1 MIDLVCGVFACA
13 HTNAYVSFVHVC
25 MFVCLLRLYL
35 YMRVCMREPVHVCV
49 YVYMYVHVCICVH
62 CVFAIRNNKII

>member
-1 MIDLVCGVFACA
+1 MYVCVLACVFVYAC
-13 HTNAYVSFVHVC
+13 VHARV
-25 MFVCLLRLYL
+25 
-35 YMRVCMREPVHVCV
+35 RVCMREPVHVCV